1 MREARLVGLSQDGKQ
16 LILAVDG
23 TGEEFA
29 VPVDD
34 RLRAALRGDRARLG
48 QLEIQMESALRPR
61 DIQARIRAGES
72 PEAVAAVA
80 QMPMERVMAFAG
92 PVLAERDHVA
102 NLAQRASVRRR
113 GGGDA
118 PTRNLGAWVTER
130 LRIRGVDPAA
140 AEWDAW
146 RREDGRWAVRVSYFV
161 AEDDEKVA
169 MFAYDAPGRYAVP
182 DDDEARW
189 LVGEQAQVMPPQQSE
204 RRLTAV
210 ADIDLSLAPDHG
222 ADSYEAGFEDTV
234 NLTRGRQ
241 FGRGDQPR
249 DYGRDVDRD
258 FGREPTPRDTGRD
271 WPGHTREV
279 AARDTGRDAGRD
291 GGQGFGREPAAR
303 ESRDAGRDG
312 AGFGRDGGQGFGRDA
327 GGREFGR
334 EGARESFTGRD
345 AERGP
350 RRVHSVPS
358 PDEEPTLIDV
368 PIEPPPALRPAVRAV
383 ERPAQPP
390 AEASSMAPPEEQAAA
405 PENRFTERRVS
416 PADPRQPEH
425 QQSGGS
431 QAESPPAEPMVDRR
445 GDTRSDQQADAPAGR
460 RPGVSVG
467 DRAGAPTGSR
477 PGASTGVRADGPA
490 ANRGGGP
497 GGTQLGAP
505 VANQPSAP
513 AGGSAGGQGGAVAA
527 GRQGG
532 APAGQPNRPAP
543 ADGRPT
549 APAGNEFRDP
559 AARSGQPAARSSEPV
574 TRSSEPAAR
583 SGESRR
589 PESRPHPNA
598 PANQPSIPNPFD
610 PRRADQRRTEPA
622 SGNQPAARGDQSA
635 PGAPADAPARPGTA
649 PESGAAAASAGGAP
663 PAGAPE
669 GEAAAEPKKK
679 PARRGSKRASVPSW
693 DEIMFGKKAD

>member
-1 MREARLVGLSQDGKQ
+1 MREARLVGLSQDGTK
-16 LILAVDG
+16 LVLAVAE

-146 RREDGRWAVRVSYFV
+146 RREDGRWAVRVSYPV

-189 LVGEQAQVMPPQQSE
+189 LVGEQAQVLPPQQPE

-222 ADSYEAGFEDTV
+222 ADSYEAAGFEDTV
-234 NLTRGRQ
+234 NLTRARQ
-241 FGRGDQPR
+241 QYARDNNPR
-249 DYGRDVDRD
+249 DFGQDIDRD
-258 FGREPTPRDTGRD
+258 FGRDPQPPVREPNRPFPREA
-271 WPGHTREV
+271 PTRE
-279 AARDTGRDAGRD
+279 AS
-291 GGQGFGREPAAR
+291 
-303 ESRDAGRDG
+303 SRDSV
-312 AGFGRDGGQGFGRDA
+312 
-327 GGREFGR
+327 
-334 EGARESFTGRD
+334 RESFTGRAD
-345 AERGP
+345 DRGP

-358 PDEEPTLIDV
+358 PDEEPTLINV
-368 PIEPPPALRPAVRAV
+368 PIEPPPALRPSVRAV
-383 ERPAQPP
+383 ERPAPP
-390 AEASSMAPPEEQAAA
+390 AAETAPPEERAAA
-405 PENRFTERRVS
+405 PENRFTERRTPPPEPPAEIRQPETRQPETRQPEPRQADYPAEARQPERQAEARPSEVRQPERQAEARQPEVRQPERQAEARQPEAPQPERQAEARQPEARQPERQVEEARRS
-416 PADPRQPEH
+416 EPPAADPRHPEL
-425 QQSGGS
+425 
-431 QAESPPAEPMVDRR
+431 EAEPKAADPRHPEL
-445 GDTRSDQQADAPAGR
+445 QQAPA
-460 RPGVSVG
+460 
-467 DRAGAPTGSR
+467 
-477 PGASTGVRADGPA
+477 
-490 ANRGGGP
+490 
-497 GGTQLGAP
+497 
-505 VANQPSAP
+505 
-513 AGGSAGGQGGAVAA
+513 
-527 GRQGG
+527 
-532 APAGQPNRPAP
+532 RPA
-543 ADGRPT
+543 
-549 APAGNEFRDP
+549 
-559 AARSGQPAARSSEPV
+559 
-574 TRSSEPAAR
+574 
-583 SGESRR
+583 
-589 PESRPHPNA
+589 
-598 PANQPSIPNPFD
+598 IPKPFD
-610 PRRADQRRTEPA
+610 PRRGTQENRVSQPTLPTPPLTR
-622 SGNQPAARGDQSA
+622 QPAPAQERPVAEPKA
-635 PGAPADAPARPGTA
+635 P
-649 PESGAAAASAGGAP
+649 AAASAQPSEQAEAEPAP
-663 PAGAPE
+663 
-669 GEAAAEPKKK
+669 EPKKK